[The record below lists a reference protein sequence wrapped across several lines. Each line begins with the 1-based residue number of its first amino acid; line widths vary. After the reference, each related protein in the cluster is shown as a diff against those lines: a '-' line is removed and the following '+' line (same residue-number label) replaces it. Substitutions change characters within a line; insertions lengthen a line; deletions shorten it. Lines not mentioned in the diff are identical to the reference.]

1 MYNCSIFALAVIYID
16 CPLPEVKRYVDSFL
30 ALKELILCKAQ
41 KVGTKARFSQCE
53 KRRNTGNGR
62 NPVIIAGRLVNQITN
77 VE

>member
-1 MYNCSIFALAVIYID
+1 M
-16 CPLPEVKRYVDSFL
+16 PEVKRYVDSVL

-41 KVGTKARFSQCE
+41 KVSTKACFSQCE

-62 NPVIIAGRLVNQITN
+62 KPVIIAGRLVNQITS